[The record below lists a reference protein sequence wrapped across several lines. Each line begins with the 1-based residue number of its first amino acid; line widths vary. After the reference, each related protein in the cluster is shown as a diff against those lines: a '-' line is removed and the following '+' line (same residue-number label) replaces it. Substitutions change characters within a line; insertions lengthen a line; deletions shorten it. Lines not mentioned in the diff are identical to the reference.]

1 MSETG
6 GPSPRDSVF
15 TTMVWDGGTSVA
27 DFQSHILRMERHAH
41 RLRIRWP
48 EDLNVLI
55 SQAVSQLEHHDT
67 GQTRQPNGLLRMELT
82 RSGELSLEPRAF
94 SLRNEQIEAIT
105 VEAPRWSPKVNG
117 TKHGDW
123 QPYLNAMNQADRA
136 GADLALLV
144 HEYAIVDGDRATPMV
159 FDEDSTVWVCDDT
172 EGAVESIT
180 ASFLIPLLE
189 ESGIPVQKGRLNERL
204 VARALEMIAVGSGLG
219 ASQIESIDGD
229 RIGKNH
235 GFATKCQT
243 LLTQHY
249 EDKSAW
255 SDLGA

>member
-6 GPSPRDSVF
+6 GQSPRDLVF
-15 TTMVWDGGTSVA
+15 TTMVWDGNASVA
-27 DFQSHILRMERHAH
+27 DLQAHIERMKRHAH
-41 RLRIRWP
+41 RLRIQWP
-48 EDLNVLI
+48 ENMNELI
-55 SQAVSQLEHHDT
+55 SRAMSQLGHHAT
-67 GQTRQPNGLLRMELT
+67 GQPRQPNGLLRMELS
-82 RSGELSLEPRAF
+82 RNGELNIEPRAF

-123 QPYLNAMNQADRA
+123 QPYLNAMNQADQA

-159 FDEDSTVWVCDDT
+159 FDEDSTVWVCGDT
-172 EGAVESIT
+172 QGAVESIT
-180 ASFLIPLLE
+180 ASILIPLLE
-189 ESGIPVQKGRLNERL
+189 DSGIPVQKGRLNERL
-204 VARALEMIAVGSGLG
+204 VARALEMVAVGSGLG

-229 RIGKNH
+229 AIGKNH
-235 GFATKCQT
+235 GFAIKCQT

-249 EDKSAW
+249 ENKNAW
-255 SDLGA
+255 SDVGA